1 MTELHF
7 FRFHSFVQSLIDQG
21 LVGDFVIRGKKRI
34 FKLRGKAKR
43 NVTDREGSL
52 SWELEKED
60 GIPSPRNR
68 DPKDRHLER
77 AVLEA
82 VKAIP

>member
-1 MTELHF
+1 
-7 FRFHSFVQSLIDQG
+7 LIEG
-21 LVGDFVIRGKKRI
+21 LVGDFVIGGEEANLQI
-34 FKLRGKAKR
+34 AGESQAKPDKQR
-43 NVTDREGSL
+43 REFL

-60 GIPSPRNR
+60 GIQSPRNR